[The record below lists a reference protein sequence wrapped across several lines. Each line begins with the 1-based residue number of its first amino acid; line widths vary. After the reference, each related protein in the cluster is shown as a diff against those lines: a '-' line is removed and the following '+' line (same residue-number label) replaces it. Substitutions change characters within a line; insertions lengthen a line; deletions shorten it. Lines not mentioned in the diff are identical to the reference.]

1 MNIQYQAK
9 KSLLTF
15 IFSLLFSNATYSSV
29 VLKGNRIIYPATAKE
44 KTVEFSNNGDMPMLV
59 QVWMDINNQDSTV
72 DHADAPFIALPQLFR
87 INANSGHALRLKFTG
102 KGLPQD
108 RESVFW
114 FNFMQYPAIK
124 SDDAEKNRLALVVK
138 SRLKIF
144 YRPDGLAG
152 DASQALMTLRIEK
165 LNDAVVLTNPSPYYI
180 SLRNADIVT
189 GANIT
194 PVGKPGMIAP
204 FGSTRWSLPKVKGGT
219 ITLYAINDYGTAVSH
234 TVTMPQ

>member
-1 MNIQYQAK
+1 MNIQYKAIG
-9 KSLLTF
+9 SLLTF
-15 IFSLLFSNATYSSV
+15 IFCLLFSTALYSSV
-29 VLKGNRIIYPATAKE
+29 VLKGNRIIYPASAKE
-44 KTVEFSNNGDMPMLV
+44 KTVEFSNNGDVPMLV
-59 QVWMDINNQDSTV
+59 QVWMDINNPDSTV
-72 DHADAPFIALPQLFR
+72 DNADAPFIALPQLFR
-87 INANSGHALRLKFTG
+87 MNANSGHALRLKFTG

-124 SDDAEKNRLALVVK
+124 SADAEKNRLALVVK

-152 DASQALMTLRIEK
+152 DASQALTALRIEK
-165 LNDAVVLTNPSPYYI
+165 LNDAIVLTNPTPYHI

-189 GANIT
+189 GTRKT
-194 PVGKPGMIAP
+194 PVGQPGMIAP
-204 FGSTRWSLPKVKGGT
+204 FGSTRWALPVVKGGT
-219 ITLYAINDYGTAVSH
+219 ITLYAINDYGAAVSH